1 MTTTPAT
8 TRAPTSRMI
17 QGGAFLIEP
26 CPPDEVF
33 TPEDLTDQHQLI
45 AQTARE
51 FVSKEVIPRISELED
66 PAKKHTLSR
75 QLLGKAA
82 ELGLTA
88 AEIPETYGGLGLDK
102 MSTLVIAE
110 EMAAQGS
117 FSSTFGTQ
125 VGIGSLPIVFFGTE
139 QQKTQYLPR
148 LAAAEMVGAY
158 CLSEAT
164 SASDAMNARTKATL
178 SPDGSHYL
186 LNGTKMWITNG
197 GFADLFT
204 VFAKI
209 DGEKFT
215 AFLVERST
223 PGLTVG
229 AEEKKM
235 GIRGSSTAPLVL
247 EDARVPA
254 ANVLGEIGKGHRIAF
269 NILNFGRLKLGAS
282 CVAACRE
289 LIEESVKWAK
299 ERVAFGRPIADYGL
313 IKEKL
318 GEMIVRAYSG
328 RSMAYRTM
336 GMIESLSEVPDSDSP
351 GPSAKIL
358 EVMQEH
364 AVECSIMKVFGAE
377 TLDFVVDQAVQ
388 IHGGY
393 GYSAEYRVE
402 QAYRDSRINRI
413 FEGTDEINR
422 LLLVNMLLKR
432 SLNGELGLIP
442 AAKNLLEET
451 LTAASA
457 LPETGDSGQP
467 LAVEAHLVEGARKA
481 VLLVAG
487 STVERYQKA
496 LSEEQEIIG
505 ALANMVIEVY
515 AMESCLLR
523 TLKNIRRKGGNIG
536 GGQEI
541 GCDATRAAVCQ
552 GLDRVEAEGRRALAR
567 IGEGDT
573 RRIQLSLLRKFL
585 KRTPVDVIAL
595 KRRVADRAIEL
606 GRYPFSARA

>member
-8 TRAPTSRMI
+8 TRPPTSRMI

-51 FVSKEVIPRISELED
+51 FVSKEVMPRSSDLED
-66 PAKKHTLSR
+66 PAKKHDLSR

-88 AEIPETYGGLGLDK
+88 AQIPEAYGGLGLDK

-139 QQKTQYLPR
+139 EQKTQYLPR

-235 GIRGSSTAPLVL
+235 GIRGSSTTPLVL
-247 EDARVPA
+247 EDARVPT

-282 CVAACRE
+282 SVAACRG
-289 LIEESVKWAK
+289 LIEESVKWGK

-318 GEMIVRAYSG
+318 GEMIVRAYAG

-358 EVMQEH
+358 EVMQEY

-377 TLDFVVDQAVQ
+377 TLDFVVDQVVQ

-432 SLNGELGLIP
+432 SLKGELGLIS

-451 LTAASA
+451 LTAPSA
-457 LPETGDSGQP
+457 LPERGDSGQP
-467 LAVEAHLVEGARKA
+467 LAVEARWVEGARKA

-487 STVERYQKA
+487 SAVERYKKA
-496 LSEEQEIIG
+496 LSEEQEIMG

-523 TLKNIRRKGGNIG
+523 TLKNIQRKGGNIG

-541 GCDATRAAVCQ
+541 GCDATRAAVYQ
-552 GLDRVEAEGRRALAR
+552 GLDRVETEGRRALAR

-573 RRIQLSLLRKFL
+573 QRIQLSLLRKYL